1 MTSHTRH
8 RIEYTDLSI
17 VTTAENIAVL
27 ARLARQAGALIHQT
41 PAQPCAPGDPRQQAT
56 FRLWPVLVTESP
68 PGVVGAVA
76 SSGQNRAKPPS
87 QSVAALPL

>member
-1 MTSHTRH
+1 MTTR
-8 RIEYTDLSI
+8 RRNLAEYTDLSI

-56 FRLWPVLVTESP
+56 FRLW
-68 PGVVGAVA
+68 
-76 SSGQNRAKPPS
+76 
-87 QSVAALPL
+87 LPHP